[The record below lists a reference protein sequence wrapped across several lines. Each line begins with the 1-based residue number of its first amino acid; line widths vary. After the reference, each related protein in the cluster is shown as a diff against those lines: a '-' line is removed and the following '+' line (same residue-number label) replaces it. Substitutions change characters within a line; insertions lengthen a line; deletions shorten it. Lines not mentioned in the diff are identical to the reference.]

1 MLNAKKK
8 RKEQNMFARK
18 LFSGWRLL
26 RVLPV
31 VAMLLQFAGAS
42 PAATLLAA
50 PLTAQTQ
57 AAIYPDP
64 PPDFSHPD
72 SPHSRLFS
80 PYGGTLDR
88 PLLVIY
94 LHFSNA
100 PEPPGKGLDWARQ
113 RFFGPEF
120 PNVVGWYQANSFGKL
135 NLFPASE
142 TQGTVND
149 GVVEVEGG
157 TIEEYNNLLPDDG
170 ALNRRLL
177 ELADPYV
184 DFAAF
189 DSNGDGTVTD
199 EELVVVNLRVH
210 TDDSGTAANRSL
222 CENTPDPCPSV
233 VLDGKTIAP
242 TMRFAMGLHGTNIIS
257 WIHEI
262 GHTVVDL
269 LDLYYNNQVG
279 SLDIGGGTTGP
290 PDTNSF
296 SASAWS
302 KVHWGWIQPTV
313 VTRDGFYDVP
323 KAYTT
328 GAAFI
333 LYDPDRGTDDYFI
346 VENRRP
352 TPGTYDQSAADD
364 GLIIWRIDE
373 TKFVGAQAGLITTRQ
388 PNQNQVAWDPSDP
401 LSPERTMTSPW
412 SDSTASNLAVRAI
425 GPRGDVIQAY
435 FDVRGPGVL
444 VDTYPVDVYGP
455 PKVVAGALQT
465 IAVPVMNT
473 GEAVDTFEFS
483 FTGLPDGWT
492 AVPRSVTLA
501 PGVETTLLLD
511 LTPAHDHPEEVVT
524 VSVTGTSLSDPSVT
538 STDSMNVQVVHISDL
553 AILGVQIDGAPAEM
567 LFGDAHSVT
576 VRAQVTNYGPSWPTD
591 ATLTGTIVAS
601 TGGQVTPASWTRHV
615 PALAKDEVREI
626 SDVFE
631 VSCQGPGRQSY
642 TFAIEIEPTLA
653 TETDLV
659 DTNNVAQAT
668 VETECVVPVAI
679 NIKPGGFPNA
689 INMNGT
695 APVAV
700 LTTRAGE
707 YGLPFAFDATKID
720 PLSVR
725 FGPASLVFPETG
737 GATAIHGTG
746 HLEDAWEL
754 DEKTRD
760 KDLDMVLQF
769 RVADSGLTPASTE
782 ACVKGTFTGTDG
794 AVHKFFGCDSVKMS
808 P

>member
-1 MLNAKKK
+1 
-8 RKEQNMFARK
+8 
-18 LFSGWRLL
+18 
-26 RVLPV
+26 
-31 VAMLLQFAGAS
+31 MLLQFAGAP

-50 PLTAQTQ
+50 PLTTPTQTQ

-80 PYGGTLDR
+80 PYGGTLAR

-94 LHFSNA
+94 LHFTDA
-100 PEPPGKGLDWARQ
+100 PEPPGKGLDWVRQ
-113 RFFGPEF
+113 KFFGPQF

-135 NLFPASE
+135 TLFPASE
-142 TQGTVND
+142 TQGTAND

-157 TIEEYNNLLPDDG
+157 TLEEYNSLLPDDG
-170 ALNRRLL
+170 ALNRKLL

-184 DFAAF
+184 DFADF
-189 DSNGDGTVTD
+189 DTNGDNKITD

-210 TDDSGTAANRSL
+210 NQEIQVGANRSL
-222 CENTPDPCPSV
+222 CENTPEPCPDV
-233 VLDGKTIAP
+233 MLDNKTISP
-242 TMRFAMGLHGTNIIS
+242 TMRFAMGLQFESLAT
-257 WIHEI
+257 WAHEI

-269 LDLYYNNQVG
+269 LDTYAFGVG
-279 SLDIGGGTTGP
+279 NLDLGGPTLETPETFSL
-290 PDTNSF
+290 

-302 KVHWGWIQPTV
+302 RVHWGWIQPTI

-323 KAYTT
+323 KAYDT

-352 TPGTYDQSAADD
+352 TPGTYDKDAQDD
-364 GLIIWRIDE
+364 GLVIWRIDE
-373 TKFVGAQAGLITTRQ
+373 KKYNPPPSASGPEGGPIAPRS
-388 PNQNQVAWDPSDP
+388 PNQIQFAWDPSDP
-401 LSPERTMTSPW
+401 LSPQRTMTSPW
-412 SDSTASNLAVRAI
+412 SDGTASNLAVRAI
-425 GPRGDVIQAY
+425 GPKGNVVRAY

-444 VDTYPVDVYGP
+444 VDAYPVDVNGP
-455 PKVVAGALQT
+455 PKVVAGARQT

-473 GEAVDTFEFS
+473 GETVDTFEFS

-492 AVPRSVTLA
+492 AVPRTVTLA

-511 LTPAHDHPEEVVT
+511 LTPAHDNPEKVVK
-524 VSVTGTSLSDPSVT
+524 VSVTGTSVSDPSVT
-538 STDSMNVQVVHISDL
+538 STDAMNVQVVHVSDL
-553 AILGVQIDGAPAEM
+553 AVLGVQVDGVPAQM
-567 LFGDAHSVT
+567 LVGDAHSVT
-576 VRAQVTNYGPSWPTD
+576 VRTQVTNHGPSWPTD
-591 ATLTGTIVAS
+591 ATVTGTTVAS
-601 TGGQVTPASWTRHV
+601 AGGHVTSPSWIREI

-642 TFAIEIEPTLA
+642 TFAVKIEPTLA
-653 TETDLV
+653 TETDIV
-659 DTNNVAQAT
+659 HTNDVAQAT
-668 VETECVVPVAI
+668 VEIECIVPVTI
-679 NIKPGGFPNA
+679 NIRPGGFPNA
-689 INMNGT
+689 LNLNST

-707 YGLPFAFDATKID
+707 YGLPLAFDATKID

-725 FGPASLVFPETG
+725 FGPASLVFSETG
-737 GATAIHGTG
+737 GATANHGTG
-746 HLEDAWEL
+746 HLEDAREL
-754 DEKTRD
+754 DEKTLD
-760 KDLDMVLQF
+760 KDLDMILQF

-782 ACVKGTFTGTDG
+782 ACVKGTFTGADG
-794 AVHKFFGCDSVKMS
+794 AVHKFFGCDSVKVA

>member
-1 MLNAKKK
+1 MLPAKFLTK
-8 RKEQNMFARK
+8 
-18 LFSGWRLL
+18 
-26 RVLPV
+26 
-31 VAMLLQFAGAS
+31 
-42 PAATLLAA
+42 AATAITILIVTLSSVQPALVA
-50 PLTAQTQ
+50 SLTASAQTQ
-57 AAIYPDP
+57 DTIYPDP

-72 SPHSRLFS
+72 SPHPRFKCDSAPQPLFS

-94 LHFSNA
+94 LHFTDA
-100 PEPPGKGLDWARQ
+100 PEPAGKGLDWARQ
-113 RFFGPEF
+113 KFFGPEF

-135 NLFPASE
+135 TLFPASE
-142 TQGTVND
+142 TEGTAND
-149 GVVEVEGG
+149 GVVRVEGG
-157 TIEEYNNLLPDDG
+157 TLEEYNDLLPDDG

-177 ELADPYV
+177 ELADPFV

-189 DSNGDGTVTD
+189 DSNGDNTVTCD
-199 EELVVVNLRVH
+199 ELVVVNLRVH
-210 TDDSGTAANRSL
+210 NQEIQVGANRNL
-222 CENTPDPCPSV
+222 CENTPLPCPSV
-233 VLDGKTIAP
+233 TLDRKTIAP
-242 TMRFAMGLHGTNIIS
+242 TMMFAMGLQFESFAT
-257 WIHEI
+257 WVHEI
-262 GHTVVDL
+262 AHTVVDL
-269 LDLYYNNQVG
+269 RDLYAFPVG
-279 SLDIGGGTTGP
+279 TFDIAGFTLGNP
-290 PDTNSF
+290 EMFSF

-323 KAYTT
+323 MAYDT

-352 TPGTYDQSAADD
+352 IPGSYDKDAQDD

-373 TKFVGAQAGLITTRQ
+373 RKFDPPSTSSGPEGGPITTRQ
-388 PNQNQVAWDPSDP
+388 PNQVQVAWDPSDP

-412 SDSTASNLAVRAI
+412 SDGTASNLAVRAI
-425 GPRGDVIQAY
+425 GPTGDVIRAY

-483 FTGLPDGWT
+483 FTGLPHGWT

-553 AILGVQIDGAPAEM
+553 AILGIQIDGAPAEM

-576 VRAQVTNYGPSWPTD
+576 VRVQVTNYGPSWPTD

-631 VSCQGPGRQSY
+631 VSCQAPGRQSY
-642 TFAIEIEPTLA
+642 TFAVEIEPTLA

-659 DTNNVAQAT
+659 NTNNVAQAT

-700 LTTRAGE
+700 LTTIAGE
-707 YGLPFAFDATKID
+707 YGLPPAFDATRIN
-720 PLSVR
+720 PASVR
-725 FGPASLVFPETG
+725 FGPASLVFSGTG

-746 HLEDAWEL
+746 HLEDATEL
-754 DEKTRD
+754 DENTLD
-760 KDLDMVLQF
+760 GDLDMVLQF
-769 RVADSGLTPASTE
+769 RVADTGLTPASTE
-782 ACVKGTFTGTDG
+782 ACVKGTFTGADG
-794 AVHKFFGCDSVKMS
+794 ALYKFFGCDSVKLS